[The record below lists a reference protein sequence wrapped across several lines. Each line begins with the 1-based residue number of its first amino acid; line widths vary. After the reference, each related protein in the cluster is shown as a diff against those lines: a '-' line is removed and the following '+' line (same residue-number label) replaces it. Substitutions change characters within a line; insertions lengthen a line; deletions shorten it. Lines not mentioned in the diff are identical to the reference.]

1 MSSVYRSETGRDL
14 VQARYRELLECWPAG
29 TRQLRV
35 PTREGETFVVNCGP
49 AAAPRVVMLQG
60 SGANAAM
67 WLPDIAAYAQ
77 RLRLYAVD
85 VIGEPGASAP
95 SRPPL
100 GSAAYAE
107 WLDDVLDGLNL
118 DRAALVGVSLGGA
131 LALDYAVRRPQR
143 VAQLVLLAPSG
154 IGRQRPSF
162 LVKAVLLQLLGDRG
176 RRRLLSS
183 ALGVGEDHAGPH
195 DQELGEFALL
205 IFKHFRPRLDRVPLA
220 DDATLAGLVPPTLV
234 IAGAQDAL
242 LDSHDTARRLRQCA
256 PGVEVR
262 LLPDTGHYLPGQAPV
277 VLDFLTQPAPLT
289 R

>member
-1 MSSVYRSETGRDL
+1 MNSVYRSEAGRDL
-14 VQARYRELLECWPAG
+14 VQARYHELLERWPAG
-29 TRQLRV
+29 TRQLWV

-49 AAAPRVVMLQG
+49 ADASPVVMLQG

-77 RLRLYAVD
+77 RLRVHAVD
-85 VIGEPGASAP
+85 VIGEPGFSAP

-118 DRAALVGVSLGGA
+118 DRAALVGVSLGDA

-183 ALGVGEDHAGPH
+183 ALGVRQGQAGPH
-195 DQELGEFALL
+195 DQALGEFALL

-220 DDATLAGLVPPTLV
+220 DDTTLAGLVPPTLV
-234 IAGAQDAL
+234 IAGAQDAM
-242 LDSHDTARRLRQCA
+242 LDSNDTARRLSQCG
-256 PGVEVR
+256 PNVEMR
-262 LLPDTGHYLPGQAPV
+262 LLPDTGHYLPGQVQA
-277 VLDFLTQPAPLT
+277 VLDFLTKPAHHP
-289 R
+289 